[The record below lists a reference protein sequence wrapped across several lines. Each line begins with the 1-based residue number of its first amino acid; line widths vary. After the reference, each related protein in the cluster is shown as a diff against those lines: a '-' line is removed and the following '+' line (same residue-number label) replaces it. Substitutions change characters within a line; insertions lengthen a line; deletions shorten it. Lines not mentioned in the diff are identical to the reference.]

1 MSSLWF
7 SSTVHLFIVLA
18 TLWLPVF
25 TEIADNQTIIS
36 YSMSREWVLNHIF
49 KSIYWNPKET
59 K

>member
-18 TLWLPVF
+18 TLWLPNF

-36 YSMSREWVLNHIF
+36 YSMSREWD
-49 KSIYWNPKET
+49 SNPRPFRYE
-59 K
+59 